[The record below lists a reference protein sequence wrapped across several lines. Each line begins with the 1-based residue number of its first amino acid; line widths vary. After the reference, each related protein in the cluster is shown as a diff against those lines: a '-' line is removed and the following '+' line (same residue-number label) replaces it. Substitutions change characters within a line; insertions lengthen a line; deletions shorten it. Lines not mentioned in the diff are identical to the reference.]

1 MKAKIIFPSLLLL
14 LGVVAGRAQSDDGHN
29 FTVAK
34 NMDVF
39 TAIYKNLDMLYVD
52 TLDADEVIGNGI
64 NSMLRSLDPYTTYY
78 PEDKMSDWRMKV
90 QGKYAGIGA
99 MIRYNMRLKNT
110 VIMEPYEGMPAA
122 EAGLKK
128 GDIILAIDDST
139 MVGKPS
145 DYVSERLRGDA
156 GTTFVLKI
164 KRPSTGKTMKMKL
177 TRRAITTPAVSYYG
191 LDDDGIGY
199 IGLDQFIEDC
209 SKDVRRAF
217 IEMKKNGMRALV
229 FDLRDNGG
237 GLEQEAVNIVN
248 MFVPKG
254 KLIVSNR
261 GKLKSQ
267 DKNYYTTVEPID
279 TVMPIVVLV
288 NGNTASASEITSGAL
303 QDLDRAVVM
312 GTRTYGKGLVQMTV
326 DVPYNGIMMLTS
338 NKYYIPSGRC
348 IQARNY
354 RHDRGG
360 YVEHVPD
367 SLTRIFHTAGGR
379 EVRDGGG
386 IMRDV
391 EVRPDT
397 MSNISGYLQ
406 SIDSTETMHQFEV
419 EYMAKHPTI
428 APAKEFELS
437 DEDFEEFKHMVIE
450 NDFKYDR
457 GTETVLRE
465 LKKIAQ
471 FEGYYDDAKDDF
483 DNLEKKLKHN
493 VERDL
498 DFNRDEIKQI
508 ISVDLATAYYFQK
521 GGVACN
527 LKYDKAMGEARRLLN
542 DAEKY
547 NSILS
552 GTKPEEPTTDEK
564 ETGKS
569 D

>member
-1 MKAKIIFPSLLLL
+1 
-14 LGVVAGRAQSDDGHN
+14 
-29 FTVAK
+29 
-34 NMDVF
+34 
-39 TAIYKNLDMLYVD
+39 
-52 TLDADEVIGNGI
+52 
-64 NSMLRSLDPYTTYY
+64 
-78 PEDKMSDWRMKV
+78 
-90 QGKYAGIGA
+90 
-99 MIRYNMRLKNT
+99 
-110 VIMEPYEGMPAA
+110 MP
-122 EAGLKK
+122 
-128 GDIILAIDDST
+128 
-139 MVGKPS
+139 
-145 DYVSERLRGDA
+145 
-156 GTTFVLKI
+156 
-164 KRPSTGKTMKMKL
+164 
-177 TRRAITTPAVSYYG
+177 
-191 LDDDGIGY
+191 
-199 IGLDQFIEDC
+199 
-209 SKDVRRAF
+209 
-217 IEMKKNGMRALV
+217 
-229 FDLRDNGG
+229 
-237 GLEQEAVNIVN
+237 
-248 MFVPKG
+248 
-254 KLIVSNR
+254 
-261 GKLKSQ
+261 
-267 DKNYYTTVEPID
+267 
-279 TVMPIVVLV
+279 
-288 NGNTASASEITSGAL
+288 
-303 QDLDRAVVM
+303 
-312 GTRTYGKGLVQMTV
+312 
-326 DVPYNGIMMLTS
+326 
-338 NKYYIPSGRC
+338 
-348 IQARNY
+348 
-354 RHDRGG
+354 
-360 YVEHVPD
+360 
-367 SLTRIFHTAGGR
+367 
-379 EVRDGGG
+379 
-386 IMRDV
+386 DV

-437 DEDFEEFKHMVIE
+437 DEDFEEFKRMVIE